1 MGLFGD
7 DFEQTVK
14 RFEGYAP
21 RASWDYKQHSNGWGT
36 RARYPGEAI
45 DQAEAQRRLDEE
57 LSKAHG
63 AVRSFAP
70 NLDAGT
76 TKALTDLTFNAG
88 TKWQTSGLG
97 AAIKAGDLDKARNLY
112 QQYVK
117 AGGETLP
124 GLVERRKVGANWIGA
139 GGTPSTDGQPGMRQP
154 YPWMGLEW
162 PQGQDIDPNML
173 YGTVRPRAG
182 AQGFFDAAMPTETAP
197 ERQEPPMPPPQGP
210 RGPMVAGNVSRETSS
225 EQSPNFIQRL
235 SQDPLFMG
243 GLMMALEGA
252 SGGNGVTGF
261 TKGAGTA
268 AGIKDVYLRHLEAKA
283 KHAMNERQMAALD
296 DHRQRGYEAQQQKI
310 DNWYEVKNRQA
321 EIAAERARN
330 QREHA
335 EAVEALRLKEQGLR
349 ERLYPGGEPD
359 VGLDPS
365 GGFYLKK
372 PEARVE
378 QAGYTP
384 GIAAGANGR
393 KDLPVDRVGSEG
405 GFVPTSQQGVYG
417 TTVDPGKPFH
427 PGAKAI
433 ARKEAEDI
441 IETTDMARLDPKN
454 NARHNM
460 IVQKLGDAYGGGKL
474 QTGKRWTLNDKH
486 QLVQE
491 DIPGATKLT
500 AGERSSSAIAKM
512 GIEAL
517 DYAQPILV
525 GETDGTGKRK
535 EGGAGPTSGMISR
548 FLASPTSYNGK
559 EIIGG
564 FGETGRAFKA
574 MEGAVQDLNF
584 YLSGKSVSNS
594 ERETF
599 KRIYMPQSTDSDDT
613 LAWKNDRLRRYFK
626 IVGEV
631 RDGTQD
637 NSRLIR
643 DTTLEFI
650 REGNKGAPKA
660 ENTKDSKEALRADQG
675 AMQEAREALSR
686 GVPRDKIIERLRAN
700 GIDPKGL

>member
-1 MGLFGD
+1 
-7 DFEQTVK
+7 
-14 RFEGYAP
+14 
-21 RASWDYKQHSNGWGT
+21 
-36 RARYPGEAI
+36 
-45 DQAEAQRRLDEE
+45 
-57 LSKAHG
+57 
-63 AVRSFAP
+63 
-70 NLDAGT
+70 
-76 TKALTDLTFNAG
+76 
-88 TKWQTSGLG
+88 
-97 AAIKAGDLDKARNLY
+97 
-112 QQYVK
+112 
-117 AGGETLP
+117 
-124 GLVERRKVGANWIGA
+124 
-139 GGTPSTDGQPGMRQP
+139 MRQP

-182 AQGFFDAAMPTETAP
+182 AQGFFDAAMPPETAP
-197 ERQEPPMPPPQGP
+197 ERQAPPMPPPRGP
-210 RGPMVAGNVSRETSS
+210 QGPMVAGNVSRETSS

-335 EAVEALRLKEQGLR
+335 EAVETLRLKEQGLR
-349 ERLYPGGEPD
+349 ERFYPGGEPD

-486 QLVQE
+486 QLIQE

-500 AGERSSSAIAKM
+500 AGERSSAAIAKM
-512 GIEAL
+512 GIDAL
-517 DYAQPILV
+517 DYAQPILI
-525 GETDGTGKRK
+525 GETDGKGNRK
-535 EGGAGPTSGMISR
+535 KDGAGPSSGMIER
-548 FLASPTSYNGK
+548 FVLGPTKLPIVG
-559 EIIGG
+559 EVGG
-564 FGETGRAFKA
+564 FGETGRGFKA

-584 YLSGKSVSNS
+584 YLSGKSVSNT
-594 ERETF
+594 ERQAF
-599 KRIYMPQSTDSDDT
+599 MRIYMPQTTDSEAT
-613 LAWKNDRLRRYFK
+613 LAWKGDRLRRYFQ

-637 NSRLIR
+637 SSRKVR
-643 DTTLEFI
+643 EATLEFI
-650 REGNKGAPKA
+650 REGNKGPPKA
-660 ENTKDSKEALRADQG
+660 EAPEKKR
-675 AMQEAREALSR
+675 R
-686 GVPRDKIIERLRAN
+686 RLN
-700 GIDPKGL
+700 PETGELE